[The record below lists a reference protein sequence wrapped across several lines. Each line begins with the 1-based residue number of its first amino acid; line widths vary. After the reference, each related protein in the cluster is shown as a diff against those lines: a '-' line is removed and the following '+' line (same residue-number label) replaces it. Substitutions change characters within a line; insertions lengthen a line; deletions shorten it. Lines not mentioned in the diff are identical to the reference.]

1 MNTDLWIE
9 WIAYALLAGGCF
21 FVVIGAV
28 GVLRMPDL
36 YTRMHAASVTE
47 MLGMMLVMIG
57 LMLLSGWSLAAF
69 KLFAIMLFL
78 FFTAPVASYAMANAA
93 LLSGVKP
100 LLADDPASEKQ
111 P

>member
-1 MNTDLWIE
+1 MWIE
-9 WIAYALLAGGCF
+9 WLAYALLAAGSF
-21 FVVIGAV
+21 FVVVGAI

-36 YTRMHAASVTE
+36 YTRMHASSVTE
-47 MLGMMLVMIG
+47 MLGSMLIIIG
-57 LMLLSGWSLAAF
+57 LMLLTGWTLSTF
-69 KLFAIMLFL
+69 KLFAIMMFL

-100 LLADDPASEKQ
+100 QLADELPEEKR